1 VDRGAKL
8 LVCALATG
16 VCTPLSA
23 CTPLRPLD
31 AEGDAGRGALD
42 AARSDAAGLDAAGL
56 DAAGLDAG
64 APSDAPLPDAPLPDA
79 PLPDAP
85 GLDAFSPDAFA
96 RDASTPD
103 AWAADAYSP
112 DAFVSATPLRPSTPG
127 DVVVSEIMPVPA
139 GGDSDEWIELYNP
152 SALQAFDLEGCDL
165 QGRISSIRIRS
176 RLVVMPRSYVTL
188 GATGAPFPVDYPWGL
203 GGGGTIRLD
212 DRADRVAIS
221 CTGAL
226 IDEVLYDTSFPVI
239 DRHSIMVESAV
250 LGGADP
256 ASDNDLAASWC
267 SAPMTSSI
275 DGRDFG
281 TPGEMN
287 VCPP

>member
-1 VDRGAKL
+1 MAHSDIVARRLKL
-8 LVCALATG
+8 VVCAVA
-16 VCTPLSA
+16 LSA

-31 AEGDAGRGALD
+31 PVGDAGRGAMD
-42 AARSDAAGLDAAGL
+42 AARSDAGS
-56 DAAGLDAG
+56 LDAG
-64 APSDAPLPDAPLPDA
+64 SFDAGSIDGGPLDSGNPSDAPR
-79 PLPDAP
+79 PDAP

-96 RDASTPD
+96 RDAFVPDARTPD
-103 AWAADAYSP
+103 AFSP
-112 DAFVSATPLRPSTPG
+112 DAFVSPTPLLPSNVG
-127 DVVVSEIMPVPA
+127 DVVVSEMMPVPA

-188 GATGAPFPVDYPWGL
+188 GAAGAPFPVDYTWGA
-203 GGGGTIRLD
+203 GGAGTFRLD
-212 DRADRVAIS
+212 DRTDRVAIS
-221 CTGAL
+221 CTGRL
-226 IDEVLYDTSFPVI
+226 IDEVDYDGSFPVI
-239 DRHSIMVESAV
+239 DRRSVMVESAV

-256 ASDNDLAASWC
+256 ASGNDLAASWC
-267 SAPMTSSI
+267 SAPSTASI

-281 TPGEMN
+281 TPGDIN